1 MQKKESRFHK
11 FIKIVLPHVVFCCPF
26 CCVFEC
32 LEAIYVALRL
42 FFFQKFLH
50 LKFKSQL
57 SAGCL
62 LQLCLFIRPLAGSLM
77 AYSSNQKLS
86 YSKGPEGSY
95 SSWWE
100 DRGLKYWANPSC
112 FRLSATTESSLP
124 QIQVISSLASYTYMD
139 ITLCSIALLNVN
151 KY

>member
-1 MQKKESRFHK
+1 M
-11 FIKIVLPHVVFCCPF
+11 VFCCPF

-42 FFFQKFLH
+42 FFFQKFPH

-86 YSKGPEGSY
+86 YAKGPEGFY
-95 SSWWE
+95 SSWRE
-100 DRGLKYWANPSC
+100 ESLKEWVHPSC
-112 FRLSATTESSLP
+112 FCLAATTESSLP
-124 QIQVISSLASYTYMD
+124 QIQVISSLALYTLVLSCSF
-139 ITLCSIALLNVN
+139 LCLCWQC
-151 KY
+151 